1 MDHLVSV
8 LWHYLP
14 GILQTVGAGA
24 CLWLWWSVKRV
35 FVTRAD
41 CEACRKSAYAHL
53 EERLEAVEKRQ
64 HGRTTALQAISSK
77 IDDLPTADELKDLTV
92 SVKELEGD
100 IKGIRAQIDGLEHVI
115 GRLERAVDM
124 FQEVHMR

>member
-1 MDHLVSV
+1 MDDLMS
-8 LWHYLP
+8 LFWRYLP
-14 GILQTVGAGA
+14 GILQTVGAGV

-41 CEACRKSAYAHL
+41 CEACRKSAYSHL

-64 HGRTTALQAISSK
+64 NGRTTALQKIESK
-77 IDDLPTADELKDLTV
+77 IDDLPTSDEFRDLSVSLKEV
-92 SVKELEGD
+92 EGD